1 MSKVDDILTIT
12 VSNDTITP
20 DNLQA
25 AKWFDKHTRLY
36 AKRHYKRELANAK
49 RQAKQQLLK
58 EFLELIGEDEEQLL
72 PNPAND
78 NYDAI
83 QRLVGRNQQRAQLR
97 KAAKERF
104 K

>member
-1 MSKVDDILTIT
+1 MSKVDDILDGFKT
-12 VSNDTITP
+12 DTFE
-20 DNLQA
+20 DGSE
-25 AKWFDKHTRLY
+25 KHSTT
-36 AKRHYKRELANAK
+36 
-49 RQAKQQLLK
+49 AKQQLLA
-58 EFLELIGEDEEQLL
+58 EVLDMIGEDEEQLL

-97 KAAKERF
+97 QAAKERF